1 MKDKSVTLA
10 LVLTLFLGP
19 LGLFY
24 VSAWGAVALV
34 VVAAAAVVPTMGFV
48 LIFVWPA
55 SMVWAALVAS
65 KQHNDFVR
73 GPVMSRSMKR
83 GVRPWPVF
91 GQNRVSIIGGK
102 EEPTGALT
110 AKGWRADEPCW

>member
-10 LVLTLFLGP
+10 LVLTLFSGP

-34 VVAAAAVVPTMGFV
+34 ALAAAAVVPTMGFV

-73 GPVMSRSMKR
+73 GPVMSRS
-83 GVRPWPVF
+83 
-91 GQNRVSIIGGK
+91 
-102 EEPTGALT
+102 
-110 AKGWRADEPCW
+110 

>member
-10 LVLTLFLGP
+10 LVLTLFFGP

-34 VVAAAAVVPTMGFV
+34 TLTAVAIVPTLGFV

-65 KQHNDFVR
+65 KQHNDFVH
-73 GPVMSRSMKR
+73 GPQMSHS
-83 GVRPWPVF
+83 
-91 GQNRVSIIGGK
+91 
-102 EEPTGALT
+102 
-110 AKGWRADEPCW
+110 

>member
-1 MKDKSVTLA
+1 MKDKSVPLA

-34 VVAAAAVVPTMGFV
+34 VLAAAAVVPTLGFV

-55 SMVWAALVAS
+55 SMMWAVHAAA
-65 KQHNDFVR
+65 KQHRDCLH
-73 GPVMSRSMKR
+73 GPEMSS
-83 GVRPWPVF
+83 
-91 GQNRVSIIGGK
+91 S
-102 EEPTGALT
+102 
-110 AKGWRADEPCW
+110 

>member
-1 MKDKSVTLA
+1 MKDESVALA
-10 LVLTLFLGP
+10 LVLTLVFGP

-34 VVAAAAVVPTMGFV
+34 VLAAAAVVPTMGFV

-65 KQHNDFVR
+65 KQHNDFLH
-73 GPVMSRSMKR
+73 GPEMSC
-83 GVRPWPVF
+83 P
-91 GQNRVSIIGGK
+91 
-102 EEPTGALT
+102 
-110 AKGWRADEPCW
+110 